1 MKNMTLGETF
11 RKIHF
16 MVDEFILEH
25 QIQWDKMREEYK
37 EKSRQEYLKIYP
49 DSSFEGH
56 TLGRPLSLQSYIG
69 SDLLID
75 FTFLALDAEKK
86 EPFVREYWIRS
97 QGTQCIRNESD
108 VEANRNVWSDI
119 VAKILVEFDGK
130 EFTKVAWFQ
139 DDDCK
144 LKNRFIVGNE
154 DEEIR
159 ALSWSALVPKK

>member
-1 MKNMTLGETF
+1 MTLGETLYTI
-11 RKIHF
+11 RR
-16 MVDEFILEH
+16 MVDEFIREH
-25 QIQWDKMREEYK
+25 QLKWDRIREEYK

-49 DSSFEGH
+49 NSSFEGH

-75 FTFLALDAEKK
+75 FTFLALEAEKK
-86 EPFVREYWIRS
+86 EPFIREYWIRS
-97 QGTQCIRNESD
+97 QGTQCIKSESD

-139 DDDCK
+139 DKDCK
-144 LKNRFIVGNE
+144 LENSFIKDDEN
-154 DEEIR
+154 EEIR
-159 ALSWSALVPKK
+159 ALSWSALASKE

>member
-1 MKNMTLGETF
+1 MTLGETLYT
-11 RKIHF
+11 IHG
-16 MVDEFILEH
+16 MVDEFIREH
-25 QIQWDKMREEYK
+25 QLKWDRIREEYK

-49 DSSFEGH
+49 NSSFEGH

-75 FTFLALDAEKK
+75 FTFLALEAEKK
-86 EPFVREYWIRS
+86 EPFIREYWIRS
-97 QGTQCIRNESD
+97 QGTQCITNKSD

-139 DDDCK
+139 DEDCK
-144 LKNRFIVGNE
+144 LKNSFIKDDEN
-154 DEEIR
+154 EEIR
-159 ALSWSALVPKK
+159 ALSWSALASKE

>member
-1 MKNMTLGETF
+1 MTLGETLYTI
-11 RKIHF
+11 RR
-16 MVDEFILEH
+16 MVDEFNREH
-25 QIQWDKMREEYK
+25 QLKWDKIREEYK

-75 FTFLALDAEKK
+75 FAFLALEAEKK
-86 EPFVREYWIRS
+86 EPFIREYWIRS
-97 QGTQCIRNESD
+97 QGTQCIKSESD

-139 DDDCK
+139 DEDCK
-144 LKNRFIVGNE
+144 LKNSFIKDDEN
-154 DEEIR
+154 EEIR
-159 ALSWSALVPKK
+159 ALSWSALASKE

>member
-1 MKNMTLGETF
+1 MTLGETLYTI
-11 RKIHF
+11 RR
-16 MVDEFILEH
+16 MVDEFIREH
-25 QIQWDKMREEYK
+25 QIQWDRVREEYK

-75 FTFLALDAEKK
+75 FTYLALEVEKK
-86 EPFVREYWIRS
+86 EPFIREYWIRS
-97 QGTQCIRNESD
+97 QGTQCIKSESD

-139 DDDCK
+139 DKDCK
-144 LKNRFIVGNE
+144 LENSFIKDNE
-154 DEEIR
+154 NEEIR
-159 ALSWSALVPKK
+159 ALSWSALASKE

>member
-1 MKNMTLGETF
+1 MTLGETLYTI
-11 RKIHF
+11 RR
-16 MVDEFILEH
+16 MVDEFNREH
-25 QIQWDKMREEYK
+25 QLKWDKIREEYK

-69 SDLLID
+69 SDLLSD
-75 FTFLALDAEKK
+75 FAFLALDAEKK

-97 QGTQCIRNESD
+97 QGTQCIKNESD

-130 EFTKVAWFQ
+130 EFTRVAWFQ
-139 DDDCK
+139 DEDCK
-144 LKNRFIVGNE
+144 LRNSFIKDNE

-159 ALSWSALVPKK
+159 ALSWSALVPRE

>member
-1 MKNMTLGETF
+1 MTLGETLYTI
-11 RKIHF
+11 RR
-16 MVDEFILEH
+16 MVDEFNREH
-25 QIQWDKMREEYK
+25 QLKWDKIREEYK

-75 FTFLALDAEKK
+75 FAFLALDAEKK

-97 QGTQCIRNESD
+97 QGTQCIKNESD

-144 LKNRFIVGNE
+144 LKNSFIKDDEN
-154 DEEIR
+154 EEIR
-159 ALSWSALVPKK
+159 VLSWSALASKE

>member
-1 MKNMTLGETF
+1 MTLGETF
-11 RKIHF
+11 HNIRL
-16 MVDEFILEH
+16 MVDEFIREH
-25 QIQWDKMREEYK
+25 QIQWDKVREEYK

-75 FTFLALDAEKK
+75 FTFLALEVEKK
-86 EPFVREYWIRS
+86 EPFIREYWIRS
-97 QGTQCIRNESD
+97 QGTQCIKDEKD
-108 VEANRNVWSDI
+108 VKANRSVWSDI
-119 VAKILVEFDGK
+119 VAKILVEFDGEK
-130 EFTKVAWFQ
+130 FTKVAWFQ

-144 LKNRFIVGNE
+144 LKNSFIKGNE

-159 ALSWSALVPKK
+159 ALSWSALVPKE

>member
-1 MKNMTLGETF
+1 MTLGETLYTI
-11 RKIHF
+11 RR
-16 MVDEFILEH
+16 MVDEFIREH
-25 QIQWDKMREEYK
+25 QIKWDRMRDEYK
-37 EKSRQEYLKIYP
+37 EKTRQEYLKIYP

-75 FTFLALDAEKK
+75 FTFLALEAEKK
-86 EPFVREYWIRS
+86 EPFIREYWIRS
-97 QGTQCIRNESD
+97 QGTQCIKSESD

-139 DDDCK
+139 DKDCK
-144 LKNRFIVGNE
+144 LENSFIKDNE
-154 DEEIR
+154 DEEIK
-159 ALSWSALVPKK
+159 ALSWSALASKE

>member
-1 MKNMTLGETF
+1 MTLGETF
-11 RKIHF
+11 HKIRL
-16 MVDEFILEH
+16 MVDEFIREHHLE
-25 QIQWDKMREEYK
+25 WDRMRDEYK

-49 DSSFEGH
+49 ESSFEGH

-75 FTFLALDAEKK
+75 FTFLALEAEKK

-139 DDDCK
+139 DEDCK
-144 LKNRFIVGNE
+144 LKNSFIKDDEN
-154 DEEIR
+154 EEIR
-159 ALSWSALVPKK
+159 ALSWSALASKE

>member
-1 MKNMTLGETF
+1 MTLGETLYTI
-11 RKIHF
+11 RR
-16 MVDEFILEH
+16 MVDEFNREH
-25 QIQWDKMREEYK
+25 QLKWDRIREEYK

-75 FTFLALDAEKK
+75 FAFLALEAEKK
-86 EPFVREYWIRS
+86 EPFIREYWIRS
-97 QGTQCIRNESD
+97 QGTQCIKSESD

-139 DDDCK
+139 DEDCK
-144 LKNRFIVGNE
+144 LKNSFIKDDEN
-154 DEEIR
+154 EEIR
-159 ALSWSALVPKK
+159 ALSWSALASKE

>member
-1 MKNMTLGETF
+1 MTLGATLYT
-11 RKIHF
+11 IHG
-16 MVDEFILEH
+16 MVDEFIREH
-25 QIQWDKMREEYK
+25 QLKWDRIREEYK

-75 FTFLALDAEKK
+75 FAFLALEAEKK
-86 EPFVREYWIRS
+86 EPFIREYWIRS
-97 QGTQCIRNESD
+97 QGTQCIKSESD

-139 DDDCK
+139 DEDCK
-144 LKNRFIVGNE
+144 LKNSFIKDDEN
-154 DEEIR
+154 EEIR
-159 ALSWSALVPKK
+159 ALSWSALASKE

>member
-1 MKNMTLGETF
+1 MTLGETLYTI
-11 RKIHF
+11 RR
-16 MVDEFILEH
+16 MVDEFNREH
-25 QIQWDKMREEYK
+25 QIQWDKIREEYK

-75 FTFLALDAEKK
+75 FAFLALEAEKK
-86 EPFVREYWIRS
+86 EPFIREYWIRS
-97 QGTQCIRNESD
+97 QGTQCIKSESD

-139 DDDCK
+139 DKDCK
-144 LKNRFIVGNE
+144 LENSFIKDNE
-154 DEEIR
+154 NEEIR
-159 ALSWSALVPKK
+159 ALSWSALASKE

>member
-1 MKNMTLGETF
+1 MTLGETLYTI
-11 RKIHF
+11 RR
-16 MVDEFILEH
+16 MVDEFNREH
-25 QIQWDKMREEYK
+25 QIQWDKIREEYK

-75 FTFLALDAEKK
+75 FAFLALEAEKK
-86 EPFVREYWIRS
+86 EPFIREYWIRS
-97 QGTQCIRNESD
+97 QGTQCIKNESD

-139 DDDCK
+139 DKDCK
-144 LKNRFIVGNE
+144 LENSFIKDNE
-154 DEEIR
+154 NEEIR
-159 ALSWSALVPKK
+159 ALSWSALASKE

>member
-1 MKNMTLGETF
+1 MTLGETLYTI
-11 RKIHF
+11 RR
-16 MVDEFILEH
+16 MVDEFNREH
-25 QIQWDKMREEYK
+25 QLKWDKIREEYK

-49 DSSFEGH
+49 ESSFEGH

-75 FTFLALDAEKK
+75 FTFLALEVEKK

-130 EFTKVAWFQ
+130 EFTKVDWFQ

-144 LKNRFIVGNE
+144 LKNRFIKDNE
-154 DEEIR
+154 DEEIK
-159 ALSWSALVPKK
+159 ALSWSALASKE

>member
-1 MKNMTLGETF
+1 MTLGETLYT
-11 RKIHF
+11 IHG
-16 MVDEFILEH
+16 MVDEFIREH
-25 QIQWDKMREEYK
+25 QLKWDRIREEYK

-49 DSSFEGH
+49 NSSFEGH

-75 FTFLALDAEKK
+75 CTFLALEAEKK
-86 EPFVREYWIRS
+86 EPFIREYWIRS
-97 QGTQCIRNESD
+97 QGTQCIKSESD

-139 DDDCK
+139 DEDCK
-144 LKNRFIVGNE
+144 LKNSFIKDNE
-154 DEEIR
+154 NEEIR
-159 ALSWSALVPKK
+159 ALSWSALASKE

>member
-1 MKNMTLGETF
+1 MTLGQTF
-11 RKIHF
+11 YKIRF

-25 QIQWDKMREEYK
+25 QIQWDKVREEYK

-49 DSSFEGH
+49 ESSFEGH

-75 FTFLALDAEKK
+75 FTFLAFDAEKK
-86 EPFVREYWIRS
+86 EPFVHEYWIRS

-108 VEANRNVWSDI
+108 VEANRGVWSDI

-139 DDDCK
+139 DEDCK
-144 LKNRFIVGNE
+144 LKNCFIKDNE
-154 DEEIR
+154 DEEIK
-159 ALSWSALVPKK
+159 ALSWSALASKE

>member
-1 MKNMTLGETF
+1 MTLGETLYTI
-11 RKIHF
+11 RR
-16 MVDEFILEH
+16 MVDEFNREH
-25 QIQWDKMREEYK
+25 NLKWDKIREEYK

-75 FTFLALDAEKK
+75 FAFLALEAEKK
-86 EPFVREYWIRS
+86 EPFIREYWIRS
-97 QGTQCIRNESD
+97 QGTQCIKSESD

-139 DDDCK
+139 DKDCK
-144 LKNRFIVGNE
+144 LENSFIKDNE
-154 DEEIR
+154 NEEIR
-159 ALSWSALVPKK
+159 ALSWSALASKE

>member
-1 MKNMTLGETF
+1 MTLGETLYTI
-11 RKIHF
+11 RR
-16 MVDEFILEH
+16 MVDEFNREH
-25 QIQWDKMREEYK
+25 QIQWDKIREEYK

-75 FTFLALDAEKK
+75 FAFLALEAEKK
-86 EPFVREYWIRS
+86 EPFIREYWIRS
-97 QGTQCIRNESD
+97 QGTQCIKSESD

-139 DDDCK
+139 DKDCK
-144 LKNRFIVGNE
+144 LENSFIKDNE

-159 ALSWSALVPKK
+159 ALSWSALASKE

>member
-1 MKNMTLGETF
+1 MYT
-11 RKIHF
+11 IHG
-16 MVDEFILEH
+16 MVDEFIREH
-25 QIQWDKMREEYK
+25 QLKWDRIREEYK

-75 FTFLALDAEKK
+75 FAFLALEAEKK
-86 EPFVREYWIRS
+86 EPFIREYWIRS
-97 QGTQCIRNESD
+97 QGTQCIKSESD

-139 DDDCK
+139 DEDCK
-144 LKNRFIVGNE
+144 LENSFIKDNE
-154 DEEIR
+154 NEEIR
-159 ALSWSALVPKK
+159 ALSWSALASKE

>member
-1 MKNMTLGETF
+1 MTLGETLYT
-11 RKIHF
+11 IHG
-16 MVDEFILEH
+16 MVDEFIREH
-25 QIQWDKMREEYK
+25 QLKWDRIREEYK

-75 FTFLALDAEKK
+75 FAFLALDAEKK

-97 QGTQCIRNESD
+97 QGTQCIKNESD

-130 EFTKVAWFQ
+130 EFTRVAWFQ
-139 DDDCK
+139 DEDCK
-144 LKNRFIVGNE
+144 LKNSFIKDNE

-159 ALSWSALVPKK
+159 ALSWSALVPRE

>member
-1 MKNMTLGETF
+1 MTLGETLYTI
-11 RKIHF
+11 RR
-16 MVDEFILEH
+16 MVDEFNREH
-25 QIQWDKMREEYK
+25 NLKWDKIREEYK

-75 FTFLALDAEKK
+75 FAFLALEAEKK
-86 EPFVREYWIRS
+86 EPFIREYWIRS
-97 QGTQCIRNESD
+97 QGTQCIRNEKD
-108 VEANRNVWSDI
+108 VKENRRVWSDI

-139 DDDCK
+139 DKDCK
-144 LKNRFIVGNE
+144 LENSFIKDNE
-154 DEEIR
+154 NEEIR

>member
-1 MKNMTLGETF
+1 MTLGETLYTI
-11 RKIHF
+11 RR
-16 MVDEFILEH
+16 MVDEFIREH
-25 QIQWDKMREEYK
+25 QLKWDRIREEYK

-75 FTFLALDAEKK
+75 FTFLALEAEKK
-86 EPFVREYWIRS
+86 EPFIREYWIRS
-97 QGTQCIRNESD
+97 QGTQCIKSESD

-139 DDDCK
+139 DEDCK
-144 LKNRFIVGNE
+144 LKNSFIKDDEN
-154 DEEIR
+154 EEIR
-159 ALSWSALVPKK
+159 ALSWSALASKE

>member
-1 MKNMTLGETF
+1 MTLGETLYT
-11 RKIHF
+11 IHG
-16 MVDEFILEH
+16 MVDEFIREH
-25 QIQWDKMREEYK
+25 QLKWDRIREEYK

-75 FTFLALDAEKK
+75 FAFLALEAEKK
-86 EPFVREYWIRS
+86 EPFIREYWIRS
-97 QGTQCIRNESD
+97 QGTQCIKNESD

-139 DDDCK
+139 DKDCK
-144 LKNRFIVGNE
+144 LENSFIKDNE
-154 DEEIR
+154 NEEIR
-159 ALSWSALVPKK
+159 ALSWSALASKE

>member
-1 MKNMTLGETF
+1 MTLGETLYTI
-11 RKIHF
+11 RR
-16 MVDEFILEH
+16 MVDEFIREH
-25 QIQWDKMREEYK
+25 QLKWDRIREEYK

-75 FTFLALDAEKK
+75 FTFLALEAEKK
-86 EPFVREYWIRS
+86 EPFIREYWIRS
-97 QGTQCIRNESD
+97 QGTQCIKSESD

-139 DDDCK
+139 DEDCK
-144 LKNRFIVGNE
+144 LKNSFIKDNE

-159 ALSWSALVPKK
+159 ALSWSALASKE

>member
-1 MKNMTLGETF
+1 MTLGETLHT
-11 RKIHF
+11 IHRI
-16 MVDEFILEH
+16 VGEFISEH

-75 FTFLALDAEKK
+75 FTFLALEVEKK
-86 EPFVREYWIRS
+86 EPFIREYWIRS
-97 QGTQCIRNESD
+97 QGTQCIKNEKD
-108 VEANRNVWSDI
+108 VKANRSVWSDI
-119 VAKILVEFDGK
+119 VAKILVEFDGEK
-130 EFTKVAWFQ
+130 FTKVAWFQ
-139 DDDCK
+139 DEDCK
-144 LKNRFIVGNE
+144 LKNSFINGNE

-159 ALSWSALVPKK
+159 ALSWSALVPKE

>member
-1 MKNMTLGETF
+1 MTLGETLYTI
-11 RKIHF
+11 RR
-16 MVDEFILEH
+16 MVDEFNREH
-25 QIQWDKMREEYK
+25 QLKWDKIREEYK

-75 FTFLALDAEKK
+75 FAFLALDAEKK
-86 EPFVREYWIRS
+86 GPFVREYWIRS
-97 QGTQCIRNESD
+97 QGTQCIKSESD

-139 DDDCK
+139 DKDCK
-144 LKNRFIVGNE
+144 LENSFIKDDEN
-154 DEEIR
+154 EEIR
-159 ALSWSALVPKK
+159 ALSWSALVPRE

>member
-1 MKNMTLGETF
+1 MTLGETLF
-11 RKIHF
+11 TIHR
-16 MVDEFILEH
+16 MVDEFIREH
-25 QIQWDKMREEYK
+25 QIQWDKVREEYK

-75 FTFLALDAEKK
+75 FAFLALDAEKK

-97 QGTQCIRNESD
+97 QGTQCIKSESD
-108 VEANRNVWSDI
+108 VEANRSVWSDI

-130 EFTKVAWFQ
+130 EFTRVAWFQ
-139 DDDCK
+139 DEDCK
-144 LKNRFIVGNE
+144 LKNSFIKDNE

-159 ALSWSALVPKK
+159 ALSWSALASKE

>member
-1 MKNMTLGETF
+1 MYTI
-11 RKIHF
+11 RR
-16 MVDEFILEH
+16 MVDEFNREH
-25 QIQWDKMREEYK
+25 QLKWDKIREEYK

-75 FTFLALDAEKK
+75 FTFLALEVEKK

-130 EFTKVAWFQ
+130 EFTKVDWFQ

-144 LKNRFIVGNE
+144 LKNRFIKDNE
-154 DEEIR
+154 DEEIK
-159 ALSWSALVPKK
+159 ALSWSALASKE